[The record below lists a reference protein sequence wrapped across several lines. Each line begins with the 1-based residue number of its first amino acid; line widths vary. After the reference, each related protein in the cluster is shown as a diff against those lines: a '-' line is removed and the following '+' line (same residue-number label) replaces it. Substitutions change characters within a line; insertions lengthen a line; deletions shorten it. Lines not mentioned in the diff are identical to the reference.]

1 MAKAHHFLLQ
11 TKLMSAEALLSF
23 PEINVVFLKISR
35 ITQGKVLKKQ
45 CIYRKYHTI
54 QYSTINFNTYSYF
67 LSIKN
72 LFKTTKQFTLSKSYI
87 TIYLHTFHLK

>member
-23 PEINVVFLKISR
+23 PEINVFLKISR

-54 QYSTINFNTYSYF
+54 QYSTI
-67 LSIKN
+67 
-72 LFKTTKQFTLSKSYI
+72 Q
-87 TIYLHTFHLK
+87 

>member
-45 CIYRKYHTI
+45 CISCKYHTI
-54 QYSTINFNTYSYF
+54 QYNTINFNTYSHF

-72 LFKTTKQFTLSKSYI
+72 LFKTTKQVTLSKSYI